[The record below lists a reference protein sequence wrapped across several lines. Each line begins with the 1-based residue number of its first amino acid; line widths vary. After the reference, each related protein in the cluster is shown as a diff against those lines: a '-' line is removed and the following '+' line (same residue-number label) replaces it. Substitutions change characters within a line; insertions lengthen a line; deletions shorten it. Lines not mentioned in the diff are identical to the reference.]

1 MKKFKILLLDK
12 KLPSHEQLF
21 FALLLTFVCG
31 FFDAYTFVNYNGQ
44 FANAQ
49 TANIIFIGMELA
61 NSNYRDA
68 LRYVP
73 PVIAF
78 IIGVLFNE
86 FIMNKFKAI
95 PIARYVN
102 LSLLLQ
108 TFLLVFAYFV
118 PKIWFVNLV
127 PLVISFVCAMQ
138 FDSFRSVNKVQFAS
152 IFCTG
157 NLRSATEHFFRY
169 FYRKEKESMEKFIMY
184 TSLLLAFIGGVISGG
199 VLSKWV
205 GHHALLLAI
214 IVFGINLLG
223 ASLHEKNRYRKSE
236 I

>member
-1 MKKFKILLLDK
+1 MKSFKILLLDK
-12 KLPSHEQLF
+12 KLPSHEQVF
-21 FALLLTFVCG
+21 FALLLTYVCG

-61 NSNYRDA
+61 NTNYLGA

-86 FIMNKFKAI
+86 FIMNKYRNVS
-95 PIARYVN
+95 IARYIN
-102 LSLLLQ
+102 LSLLIQ
-108 TFLLVFAYFV
+108 TCLLIFAYIV
-118 PKIWFVNLV
+118 PKIWFINVV

-157 NLRSATEHFFRY
+157 NLRSATEHIFRY
-169 FYRKEKESMEKFIMY
+169 VFKKEKESMEKFIMY
-184 TSLLLAFIGGVISGG
+184 SALLISFIGGVISGG
-199 VLSKWV
+199 VLSKWM
-205 GHHALLLAI
+205 GHHAILMAI
-214 IVFGINLLG
+214 LVFIINLAG
-223 ASLHEKNRYRKSE
+223 ASIHEQNRYRKSQK
-236 I
+236 

>member
-1 MKKFKILLLDK
+1 MKKFKILGLDK
-12 KLPSHEQLF
+12 NLPSHEQVF

-31 FFDAYTFVNYNGQ
+31 FFDSYTFVNYNGQ

-61 NSNYRDA
+61 NTNYMGA

-86 FIMNKFKAI
+86 YIMNKYRNVS
-95 PIARYVN
+95 IARYIN

-108 TFLLVFAYFV
+108 TCMLIFAYIV
-118 PKIWFVNLV
+118 PKIWFVNTV
-127 PLVISFVCAMQ
+127 PLIISFVCAMQ

-157 NLRSATEHFFRY
+157 NLRSATEHLFRR
-169 FYRKEKESMEKFIMY
+169 FYKKEKQSSEMVVMYSALLVSFI
-184 TSLLLAFIGGVISGG
+184 FGVILGG
-199 VLSKWV
+199 VLSKWM
-205 GHHALLLAI
+205 GHHAILLAI
-214 IVFGINLLG
+214 LVFIINLSG
-223 ASLHEKNRYRKSE
+223 ASLHEKSRYRK
-236 I
+236 IDK

>member
-1 MKKFKILLLDK
+1 MKSFRILLLDK
-12 KLPSHEQLF
+12 KLPSHEQVF

-31 FFDAYTFVNYNGQ
+31 YFDAYTFVNYNGQ

-61 NSNYRDA
+61 NSNYMGA

-78 IIGVLFNE
+78 IIGVTFNE
-86 FIMNKFKAI
+86 YIMDKFKNVSI
-95 PIARYVN
+95 NRYVN

-108 TFLLVFAYFV
+108 TLLLIFAYLV
-118 PKIWFVNLV
+118 PKIWFVNVV
-127 PLVISFVCAMQ
+127 PLAISFVCAMQ

-157 NLRSATEHFFRY
+157 NLRSATEHIFRVIY
-169 FYRKEKESMEKFIMY
+169 KKEKESTEKFIMY
-184 TSLLLAFIGGVISGG
+184 SALLLSFFGGVVSGG
-199 VLSKWV
+199 ILSKWM
-205 GHHALLLAI
+205 GHHAILLAI
-214 IVFGINLLG
+214 LVFIINLAG
-223 ASLHEKNRYRKSE
+223 ASAHENSRYKKNNE
-236 I
+236 